1 MNSIVTLSLLSL
13 VLERKMKF
21 YTGISSMDICFI
33 LKNMGRTKGHIMV
46 GGSNSNE
53 FEIDYYKKLEEV
65 IEL

>member
-1 MNSIVTLSLLSL
+1 
-13 VLERKMKF
+13 MKF

>member
-1 MNSIVTLSLLSL
+1 
-13 VLERKMKF
+13 MKF
-21 YTGISSMDICFI
+21 YDGYFI
-33 LKNMGRTKGHIMV
+33 NGYMFHIEEYGQDKKTYNG